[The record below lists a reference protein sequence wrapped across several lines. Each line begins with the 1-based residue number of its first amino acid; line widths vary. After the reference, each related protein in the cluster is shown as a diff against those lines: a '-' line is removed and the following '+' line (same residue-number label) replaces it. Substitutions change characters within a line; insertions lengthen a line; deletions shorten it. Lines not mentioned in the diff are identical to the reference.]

1 MWKNYLWSI
10 FTKRAMRSILLF
22 ALLFYS
28 GFVSFSQD
36 DDYFEEDS
44 LHLTQF
50 LQQVHH
56 IELCELGLTC
66 YMDSVYV
73 DDSDEMKS
81 VKRCYLAGAIKSR
94 EVDFSKIKCRQVATN
109 KEDFFHVFLKST
121 RNTSRIMGA
130 CYQPRN
136 GILFFDKDQKLLAY
150 LEICFECHNINTIK
164 RLGSMDFEEDDFELL
179 ENLFTAHEIKT
190 N

>member
-1 MWKNYLWSI
+1 MKSL
-10 FTKRAMRSILLF
+10 FLLTLLF
-22 ALLFYS
+22 S
-28 GFVSFSQD
+28 GISVSFSQD

-50 LQQVHH
+50 LQQVDH

-73 DDSDEMKS
+73 DDSDEMKLR
-81 VKRCYLAGAIKSR
+81 KRCYLGGAIKSG
-94 EVDFSKIKCRQVATN
+94 EVDFSKIKCRQIATN
-109 KEDFFHVFLKST
+109 KEDFFQVFLKST

-136 GILFFDKDQKLLAY
+136 GILFFDKDQKLLA
-150 LEICFECHNINTIK
+150 
-164 RLGSMDFEEDDFELL
+164 
-179 ENLFTAHEIKT
+179 
-190 N
+190 

>member
-1 MWKNYLWSI
+1 MK
-10 FTKRAMRSILLF
+10 SILLF
-22 ALLFYS
+22 TLFFWG

-50 LQQVHH
+50 LQQVDH

-73 DDSDEMKS
+73 DDSNEMKLT
-81 VKRCYLAGAIKSR
+81 KRCYLGGAIKSR
-94 EVDFSKIKCRQVATN
+94 EVDFSKIKCRQIAKN
-109 KEDFFHVFLKST
+109 KEDFFQVLLAST
-121 RNTSRIMGA
+121 KNNERIMGA

-150 LEICFECHNINTIK
+150 LEICFECYNINTIK
-164 RLGSMDFEEDDFELL
+164 KLGDLSFIEEDFTLL
-179 ENLFTAHEIKT
+179 ENLFIAHEIKT

>member
-1 MWKNYLWSI
+1 MKS
-10 FTKRAMRSILLF
+10 TLLF
-22 ALLFYS
+22 TLFFF
-28 GFVSFSQD
+28 GCFVSFSQY
-36 DDYFEEDS
+36 DDYFKEDS

-50 LQQVHH
+50 LQQVDH

-66 YMDSVYV
+66 YMDSAYV
-73 DDSDEMKS
+73 DDSHEMKP

-94 EVDFSKIKCRQVATN
+94 EVDFSKIKCRQIAKN
-109 KEDFFHVFLKST
+109 KEDFFQVFLKST
-121 RNTSRIMGA
+121 RNTSQIMGA

-164 RLGSMDFEEDDFELL
+164 KLGDLSFEEEDFALL
-179 ENLFTAHEIKT
+179 ENLFIAHEIKT